1 MNFQPFAGG
10 VHITNMS
17 AHVKPETRI
26 ALDSPAIQYAI
37 AKLKHREI
45 EGLEVLVKG
54 YQVKA
59 VRVAYLILGN
69 QPEAEDVVQTAF
81 LQVVEKI
88 DQYDAKRPFEHWFM
102 RIVVNFAL
110 QSVRKTRRETSLD
123 EPLFA
128 DSTKTLADL
137 LQDDSPLPTESHEQQ
152 ELRATVRQALKTL
165 NPEQRAAIIMRY
177 YLDMSEEEMVVSTR
191 VPKGTIK
198 WRLHEARQR
207 LRRLL
212 PQWITVREEE

>member
-1 MNFQPFAGG
+1 MNFQPFARD
-10 VHITNMS
+10 VHISNMS

-88 DQYDAKRPFEHWFM
+88 DQYDIQRPFESWFM

-137 LQDDSPLPTESHEQQ
+137 LHDDSPLPTESHEQQ
-152 ELRATVRQALKTL
+152 ELRATVRQALNTL

-191 VPKGTIK
+191 VPRGTIK

-212 PQWITVREEE
+212 PQWITRA